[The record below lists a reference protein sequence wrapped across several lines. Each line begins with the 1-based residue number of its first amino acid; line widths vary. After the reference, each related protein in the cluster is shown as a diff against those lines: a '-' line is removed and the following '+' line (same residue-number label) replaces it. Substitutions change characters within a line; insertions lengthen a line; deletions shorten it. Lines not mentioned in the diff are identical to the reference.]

1 VANRTG
7 VLVIRAWL
15 EDDVEHEA
23 LRARIKQT
31 LDVSRPVTTEVV
43 ARSEEEILAA
53 VSTWLH
59 AFAGGSDA
67 QD

>member
-1 VANRTG
+1 VANRTA

-31 LDVSRPVTTEVV
+31 LDVSNPDETEIA
-43 ARSEEEILAA
+43 ARSEQEILAA

-59 AFAGGSDA
+59 TFVGGSDA
-67 QD
+67 QG

>member
-1 VANRTG
+1 VVKRTG

-15 EDDVEHEA
+15 EDDLEHGG

-31 LDVSRPVTTEVV
+31 LDISKPDTTESA
-43 ARSEEEILAA
+43 ARSEEEILAT
-53 VSTWLH
+53 VSDWLH
-59 AFAGGSDA
+59 TFAVASDA